1 MGCEEII
8 IEQLVSDQ
16 LKDDIKSFCS
26 TVARLEFIL
35 LPWMFSKRKRLA
47 INFYNIALF
56 RSLLFVASSYRRKS
70 QQIENHAV
78 SATEGNSLMETLM
91 KFTGDAQNQ
100 NQNVKTISYRS
111 EIDVSK
117 ALTRL

>member
-16 LKDDIKSFCS
+16 LKDDIKSFFS

-35 LPWMFSKRKRLA
+35 LLWMFSKRKRLA
-47 INFYNIALF
+47 INFYNIAF

-78 SATEGNSLMETLM
+78 SASEGKSLMETLM